1 MSVHDAVVRT
11 SHTVVSVTTGTG
23 PHIEREYPKQA
34 DAVIPMGAL
43 VALDAG
49 AAVIYD
55 PAADPAQTVKGVAT
69 RDAAATDPGIS
80 LCVLGRVR
88 ADLLTVSGGAAPD
101 AAALA
106 KLEERHIYA
115 EESV

>member
-1 MSVHDAVVRT
+1 MVHDAVVRVR
-11 SHTVVSVTTGTG
+11 HTVTSVTTGAG
-23 PHIEREYPKQA
+23 PHIEREYPKKA
-34 DAVIPMGAL
+34 DAVIPMGAV

-49 AAVIYD
+49 EAVVYD
-55 PAADPAQTVKGVAT
+55 PAGALPIKGVAT
-69 RDAAATDPGIS
+69 LNANADEPGIS

-101 AAALA
+101 AATLA

>member
-1 MSVHDAVVRT
+1 MGVHDATMRT
-11 SHTVVSVTTGTG
+11 SHMVVSVTTGPG

-49 AAVIYD
+49 AAVVYD
-55 PAADPAQTVKGVAT
+55 PAGALDIKGVAT
-69 RDAAATDPGIS
+69 RAADAADPGIS

-88 ADLLTVSGGAAPD
+88 TDLLTVSGGAAPD
-101 AAALA
+101 AAVLT